1 MSSLSLRFCLL
12 LLIAATLAACG
23 PKAVRSP
30 DWLLG
35 EPARYPSDLYL
46 IGVGTA
52 PTSGGLPE
60 ALKAAGA
67 GARAE
72 LAQTIEVRVDHI
84 GRLVRESTRV
94 EEHRGSQ
101 TELALEAERSDLS
114 SFTEVHTEQIVQG
127 IALKEKYYDE
137 KRKVLYV
144 LAVLDRRAA
153 AERLEGQ
160 VREQDEQARAFVE
173 QGQLRVREGDLLAAI
188 RLYREGLNSSLKG
201 EVLQGQLRVIDPY
214 RARRVAIEQA
224 SGELAVALTDLLL
237 RYSFFVSVE
246 GYPLIED
253 TLHEGLV
260 AAGFNARAGPGKGV
274 DGLTLWGSVNVK
286 QGTFP
291 SLGQGG
297 GEALKVCRF
306 YLGIKIIDNRSGV
319 IVGQV
324 NLLDNSNAET
334 EKLAE
339 ERALRLLRGRILKE
353 LPEGLYKALSFEME

>member
-1 MSSLSLRFCLL
+1 MSGRFPCFYLL
-12 LLIAATLAACG
+12 LLFAGMLSACG

-52 PTSGGLPE
+52 PTAGGLPD

-72 LAQTIEVRVDHI
+72 LAQTIEVRIDHI
-84 GRLVRESTRV
+84 GRLVEESTRV
-94 EEHRGSQ
+94 EKSRGSQ

-127 IALKEKYYDE
+127 IALKEKYHDE
-137 KRKVLYV
+137 NRKILYV
-144 LAVLDRRAA
+144 LAVLEKRGA

-160 VREQDEQARAFVE
+160 VREQDEQAGAFAE
-173 QGQLRVREGDLLAAI
+173 QARLRVGEGDLLAAI
-188 RLYREGLNSSLKG
+188 RLYREGLNRSLKA

-214 RARRVAIEQA
+214 RARRVTIEQT
-224 SGELAVALTDLLL
+224 SGELTVALTDLLL

-260 AAGFNARAGPGKGV
+260 AAGYNARAEREM
-274 DGLTLWGSVNVK
+274 DAEGLTLWGSVNVK
-286 QGTFP
+286 QGSFP
-291 SLGQGG
+291 SLGRG
-297 GEALKVCRF
+297 GEELKVCRA
-306 YLGIKIIDNRSGV
+306 YLGIKIVDNRSGV

-324 NLLDNSNAET
+324 NLLDNSNAES

-339 ERALRLLRGRILKE
+339 ERALQLLRGRILRE
-353 LPEGLYKALSFEME
+353 LPEALYKALSFEME